1 MGSNAVSQSAVSR
14 IVGWIFAKGNF
25 ATVTPNLPQSV
36 NILSEGND
44 ANQATMPTAGTLI
57 TTAQQAGQLYGYG
70 SPIYHILRILL
81 PLQGGGLQGI
91 PINVFA
97 CPVASDSSNTQWE
110 IVPSGVATANTT
122 HTLRIAGREGLDASF
137 YTLNINQGDST
148 SEITAYIEDAVNNV
162 LGSPV
167 FAYDN
172 AYEAQVTTKW
182 SGLTSSELQ
191 VSVDTGN
198 NAAGISY
205 TVTQIRAGAG
215 VPSIAN
221 ALAQFGS
228 AWNTIV
234 INGFSTDS
242 NTMAALEA
250 FNGIPDPVNP
260 TGRYVGIIQKPF
272 IALTGTTLDNP
283 STITNSGIHP
293 NNVTI
298 AICPAPGSAGFSFE
312 AAANVC
318 ALCANQMQN
327 SPQLD
332 IAGQSYPD
340 MPTVTQAQWATATM
354 STWNGRQSICLAGS
368 STVDMIT
375 GAYVIQD
382 FITTYHPLG
391 ENPPIYRYVS
401 DLNIMWNLR
410 FSYYLQEQLHV
421 INHVLAG
428 NNDIVSAD
436 NVVRPK
442 DWLGIL
448 FTLATTWVNS
458 GWITDATFMQQSISV
473 TLSSTNQ
480 NRLETTFNVKI
491 RGFVRVTATTA
502 TVGFSFG
509 TGS

>member
-14 IVGWIFAKGNF
+14 IVGWVYANGNF
-25 ATVTPNLPQSV
+25 QTVSSNLPESV
-36 NILSEGND
+36 NILSEAND

-57 TTAQQAGQLYGYG
+57 TSTKQAGQLYGFG

-97 CPVASDSSNTQWE
+97 CPVASNSSNTQWE
-110 IVPSGVATANTT
+110 IVPTGVATANAT
-122 HTLRIAGREGLDASF
+122 HYLKIAGREGLDAKF
-137 YTLNINQGDST
+137 YELNIQQGDST
-148 SEITAYIEDAVNNV
+148 SEITAYIEDTVNNV

-182 SGLTSSELQ
+182 SGATSAELQ

-205 TVTQIRAGAG
+205 AVTNVRLGEG
-215 VPSIAN
+215 TPSIDG

-234 INGFSTDS
+234 VNGFGTDT
-242 NTMAALEA
+242 NTMAALES
-250 FNGIPDPVNP
+250 FNGIPDPNNP
-260 TGRYVGIIQKPF
+260 TGRYAGIISKPF
-272 IALTGTTLDNP
+272 IALTGSLADNP

-298 AICPAPGSAGFSFE
+298 AICPAPGSSGFSFE

-318 ALCANQMQN
+318 ALAANQMQN
-327 SPQLD
+327 SPALD

-340 MPTVTQAQWATATM
+340 MPTVSQANWASATM
-354 STWNGRQSICLAGS
+354 SSWNGRQAICLGGS
-368 STVDMIT
+368 STVDMIN

-382 FITTYHPLG
+382 FITTYNPVG
-391 ENPPIYRYVS
+391 EVPPVYRYVR
-401 DLNIMWNLR
+401 DLNLFWNMR

-421 INHVLAG
+421 IGHLIAG
-428 NNDIVSAD
+428 NNDIVTES
-436 NVVRPK
+436 NVVTPAS
-442 DWLGIL
+442 WTGVLY
-448 FTLATTWVNS
+448 TLALQWVSN
-458 GWITDATFMQQSISV
+458 GWATDAAFMQSSINV
-473 TLSSTNQ
+473 TLNSSNP
-480 NRLETTFNVKI
+480 NRLDTTFNVKVS
-491 RGFVRVTATTA
+491 GFARISATTA
-502 TVGFSFG
+502 TFGFSFG
-509 TGS
+509 TTN

>member
-1 MGSNAVSQSAVSR
+1 MGSNAVSQSAISR
-14 IVGWIFAKGNF
+14 IVGWVYAKGNF
-25 ATVTPNLPQSV
+25 ATQSPNLPQSV
-36 NILSEGND
+36 NILAEAND
-44 ANQATMPTAGTLI
+44 ANQGTMPTAGTLV

-97 CPVASDSSNTQWE
+97 CPVAPFSDNTQFE
-110 IVPSGVATANTT
+110 IVPSGVATSNAV
-122 HTLRIAGREGLDASF
+122 HTLKIAGREGLDAQF

-148 SEITAYIEDAVNNV
+148 SEITAYIEDVVNNV

-172 AYEAQVTTKW
+172 AYEAQLTTKW
-182 SGLTSSELQ
+182 SGTTSGELQ

-198 NAAGISY
+198 NAAGITY
-205 TVTQIRAGAG
+205 TVSTVRTGSG

-221 ALAQFGS
+221 ALSQFGS
-228 AWNTIV
+228 AWNTII
-234 INGFSTDS
+234 INGFGTDS
-242 NTMAALEA
+242 NTMASLEA
-250 FNGIPDPVNP
+250 FNGVPDPVNP
-260 TGRYVGIIQKPF
+260 TGRYTGIITKPF
-272 IALTGTTLDNP
+272 IALTGSTLDNP
-283 STITNSGIHP
+283 STITDSGIHP

-318 ALCANQMQN
+318 ALCAPQMQD

-340 MPTVTQAQWATATM
+340 MPTVTQAQWANASM
-354 STWNGRQSICLAGS
+354 SVYNNRDAFVKKGC

-375 GAYVIQD
+375 GAYVMQD
-382 FITTYHPLG
+382 FVTTYHPVG

-428 NNDIVSAD
+428 NNDVVNAD

-448 FTLATTWVNS
+448 FTLATTWVS
-458 GWITDATFMQQSISV
+458 QGWITDATFMQQSIQV
-473 TLSSTNQ
+473 TLSPSNP

-491 RGFVRVTATTA
+491 RGFVRITATTA
-502 TVGFSFG
+502 TIGFSFG
-509 TGS
+509 TT